1 MPRKG
6 ESLGVFEFLTGPAG
20 APALTE
26 SGLPLPYISAILFL
40 YLQKKKGQLDMV
52 FQHGVDKSAIPI
64 VNILGVDIAA
74 INMEWL
80 VQFTV
85 NNIAAL
91 SGDYICVSN
100 VHTTV
105 MANQNAE
112 YKAIQNGGI
121 LAIPDGGPLSTVGR
135 KRGAENMHR
144 TAGPSYMGEIFKLGG
159 YRHYFY
165 GSTPETLEKL
175 HANLIRDYSDI
186 QIVGMYSPPFRE
198 MTEDEDES
206 IAEQINAVNPDFLWV
221 GLGAP
226 KQEKWMAA
234 HQGRVKGLMVGVGA
248 GFDYFAGNIE
258 RAPEWMQKSN
268 LEWVYR
274 LLQDPKRLF
283 KRYLVTN
290 TKFIWNAM
298 IRGK

>member
-1 MPRKG
+1 
-6 ESLGVFEFLTGPAG
+6 
-20 APALTE
+20 
-26 SGLPLPYISAILFL
+26 
-40 YLQKKKGQLDMV
+40 MV

-85 NNIAAL
+85 DNIAAL
-91 SGDYICVSN
+91 SGDYICVAN

-105 MANQNAE
+105 MANENAE

-121 LAIPDGGPLSTVGR
+121 LAIPDGGPLSSVGR
-135 KRGAENMHR
+135 KRGAENMYR
-144 TAGPSYMGEIFKLGG
+144 TAGPSYMGEMFKLGG

-206 IAEQINAVNPDFLWV
+206 IVEQINAVNPDFLWV

-258 RAPEWMQKSN
+258 RAPEWMQKNN